1 MRLVSWGAIYQYN
14 QGPSPGSHDIR
25 RRQFCGT
32 AHCPMVTRSCGPLI
46 GQRDAILASHW
57 SSTGHWA
64 IYNRDDH
71 WRPQRWDWHIGDH
84 CHHAGRICSYHHLQI
99 GHQEKEEIWTLD
111 TNCFLISTKQKQLCQ
126 FKQSVLYIFR
136 NLAKR
141 NKRAYFSV
149 KLYKATK
156 QFPVFL
162 SPTAA
167 LCDVSS
173 VFGEKAET
181 EPQNM
186 WPAST
191 NQRPVSG
198 SRDHFQPM
206 RSQYVYRGVTR
217 GHRRSAAFTFP
228 DYCLLSWHA
237 RVDDADMETM

>member
-1 MRLVSWGAIYQYN
+1 MIIA
-14 QGPSPGSHDIR
+14 
-25 RRQFCGT
+25 
-32 AHCPMVTRSCGPLI
+32 
-46 GQRDAILASHW
+46 DANTDNWYKLDSNISLENTIKRFS
-57 SSTGHWA
+57 G
-64 IYNRDDH
+64 N
-71 WRPQRWDWHIGDH
+71 
-84 CHHAGRICSYHHLQI
+84 
-99 GHQEKEEIWTLD
+99 KKEIWTLD

-186 WPAST
+186 
-191 NQRPVSG
+191 
-198 SRDHFQPM
+198 
-206 RSQYVYRGVTR
+206 
-217 GHRRSAAFTFP
+217 
-228 DYCLLSWHA
+228 
-237 RVDDADMETM
+237 

>member
-1 MRLVSWGAIYQYN
+1 MRGAYAHIITCKCANRTPRGKKKFGYQLFSYIYRKNNYVNLSDQCC
-14 QGPSPGSHDIR
+14 I
-25 RRQFCGT
+25 FFE
-32 AHCPMVTRSCGPLI
+32 
-46 GQRDAILASHW
+46 IL
-57 SSTGHWA
+57 
-64 IYNRDDH
+64 
-71 WRPQRWDWHIGDH
+71 P
-84 CHHAGRICSYHHLQI
+84 
-99 GHQEKEEIWTLD
+99 K
-111 TNCFLISTKQKQLCQ
+111 K
-126 FKQSVLYIFR
+126 
-136 NLAKR
+136 

-198 SRDHFQPM
+198 SRDHSRPIREVSLHKICGQPGKLGGESVGG
-206 RSQYVYRGVTR
+206 R
-217 GHRRSAAFTFP
+217 
-228 DYCLLSWHA
+228 
-237 RVDDADMETM
+237 